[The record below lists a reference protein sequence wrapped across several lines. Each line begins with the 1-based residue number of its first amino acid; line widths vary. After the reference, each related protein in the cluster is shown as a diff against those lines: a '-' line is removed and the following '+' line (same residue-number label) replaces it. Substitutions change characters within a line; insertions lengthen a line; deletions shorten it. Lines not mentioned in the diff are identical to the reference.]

1 MFKPNNNKY
10 SRNKKNELKKDSV
23 FRLSA
28 SNFLSQVDNPF
39 YVKNHNSDNYQAQQK
54 NENYNKIK

>member
-23 FRLSA
+23 FKLSA

-39 YVKNHNSDNYQAQQK
+39 YVKNHNSTYI
-54 NENYNKIK
+54 YLLYTLYHYL